1 MGVKKD
7 KMRSL
12 LTSRNLR
19 TTAPRLGVLRVLAD
33 ADRPLSHSEVLERI
47 GDMDWDPATV
57 YRNLVKLSEAG
68 LAPIVSRVDG
78 IDRYMLR
85 DKENEVHSHP
95 HFACDDCGKLICLP
109 DAITNASVLDGP
121 WAKAV
126 RKASVQLR
134 GQCPDCA

>member
-1 MGVKKD
+1 MSDLKD

-12 LTSRNLR
+12 LASRNLR
-19 TTAPRLGVLRVLAD
+19 ITAPRLGVLRVLAD
-33 ADRPLSHSEVLERI
+33 ADRPLSYSEVLERI

-57 YRNLVKLSEAG
+57 YRNLVKLRDAG
-68 LAPIVSRVDG
+68 LAPIASRVNG

-85 DKENEVHSHP
+85 SEQRDVHNHP
-95 HFACDDCGKLICLP
+95 HFACDDCGQLTCLP
-109 DAITNASVLDGP
+109 DAITDATVLDGP

-126 RKASVQLR
+126 KQASVQLR